1 MGRGWEDLIG
11 QRFGRLIVLER
22 VNDYISPKGRHIPQ
36 WRCICDCGE
45 ECIVTSNNLK
55 KKNGTKSCGC
65 IRRENA
71 AIISKKTRHKI
82 LKYDMSNEFGIG
94 YLSNTGNP
102 FYFDEEDFDKIKDY
116 CWYEC
121 VTCSGHHDVRAWSK
135 DEKKAILLHQL
146 ITGKKNVDHKNRNPL
161 DNRKINLR
169 DATPS
174 QQVQNQPVRKTN
186 TSGFIGVRFCK
197 NIQKW
202 RARIVINYKEI
213 NLGCFINKDDAIR
226 ARLKAEA
233 EYFGEFAPQRNIFE
247 EYGIQTIQ
255 NE

>member
-1 MGRGWEDLIG
+1 M
-11 QRFGRLIVLER
+11 
-22 VNDYISPKGRHIPQ
+22 
-36 WRCICDCGE
+36 
-45 ECIVTSNNLK
+45 
-55 KKNGTKSCGC
+55 
-65 IRRENA
+65 
-71 AIISKKTRHKI
+71 
-82 LKYDMSNEFGIG
+82 
-94 YLSNTGNP
+94 
-102 FYFDEEDFDKIKDY
+102 
-116 CWYEC
+116 
-121 VTCSGHHDVRAWSK
+121 
-135 DEKKAILLHQL
+135 LHQL
-146 ITGKKNVDHKNRNPL
+146 ITGKKNIDHKNRNPL

-233 EYFGEFAPQRNIFE
+233 EYFGEFAPQRNLFE